1 MLRLISY
8 LTDTRDR
15 FMLIA
20 TIGVVCTTLL
30 SATILI
36 LAPNSSSPN
45 KSIAPHSQPN
55 PYIHLDKLLA
65 NATLDFRAIVNFPQV
80 TFQYHNA
87 DVQRHMRED
96 GRDYVTSFGMIY
108 PDDRRIVADN
118 EVSR

>member
-1 MLRLISY
+1 
-8 LTDTRDR
+8 
-15 FMLIA
+15 MLIA

-36 LAPNSSSPN
+36 QAPNSSSTN
-45 KSIAPHSQPN
+45 KSIASHSQPN

-65 NATLDFRAIVNFPQV
+65 NATLDLQAIVNFPQV